1 MTSIR
6 NIANCI
12 GVTGNMSIR
21 KDFFCY
27 ARRPSKSN
35 ISLLRQV
42 RLLKDKHIDLNLIL
56 VGSDS
61 PFYGESTMNDIA
73 DAILTTRDTYAQV
86 NIGIGRIKYYY
97 IPIASANGHETIESD
112 AEAKTLT
119 REWTVPNDAFDV
131 FLIIAYN
138 ALNYEF
144 GLDPITGEMM
154 IKTSPAA
161 TVGLSARNGLCDK
174 NSSCLMTGSVVSLE
188 VPGITGDI
196 LAHEVGHYLGLHIGS
211 DHSPDPNNLM
221 FESVPNNKNLN
232 TDQGSK
238 MAGHCFVKGGCS

>member
-1 MTSIR
+1 MTSLR

-12 GVTGNMSIR
+12 GVTGNISII
-21 KDFFCY
+21 KNFFCY
-27 ARRPSKSN
+27 TRRPPASS

-42 RLLKDKHIDLNLIL
+42 KLLKGKHIDLNLIH

-61 PFYGESTMNDIA
+61 PFYGESTINDIA
-73 DAILTTRDTYAQV
+73 TAILTTRDTYAQV
-86 NIGIGRIKYYY
+86 NIGIARINYYF

-112 AEAKTLT
+112 SEAKTLT
-119 REWTVPNDAFDV
+119 REWTVYNDAFDV
-131 FLIIAYN
+131 FLIIDYN
-138 ALNYEF
+138 ALNYTYEF
-144 GLDPITGEMM
+144 DPITGEVV

-161 TVGLSARNGLCDK
+161 TVGLSARDGLCDK

-188 VPGITGDI
+188 LPGTTGDI

-211 DHSPDPNNLM
+211 AHSPDPANLM

-238 MAGHCFVKGGCS
+238 MAGHCFVKGECF